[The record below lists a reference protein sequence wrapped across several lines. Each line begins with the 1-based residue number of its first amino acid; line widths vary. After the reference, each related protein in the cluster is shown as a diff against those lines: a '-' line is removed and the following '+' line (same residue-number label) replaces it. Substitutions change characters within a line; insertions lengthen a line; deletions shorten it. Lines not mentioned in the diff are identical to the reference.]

1 MIMKHDIK
9 NVMQKA
15 GLLFDT
21 QVKKKVSRIVKTV
34 KYELLD
40 QPDKKERN
48 RKIILVFASLFF
60 LDYLMY
66 CLHTNSAIFGIFP
79 TLPTLDEQK
88 EVTVYLPALD
98 GSTIIRE
105 KRSIP
110 VYESDEKTAKELF
123 EIVVR
128 GSMYEN
134 TALAVPVDLFV
145 TKVWLHR
152 KGAGRNSICVFDLE
166 PVELSETVPVI
177 ANSES
182 LFKKAL
188 EITITKNIP
197 AVKEI
202 LILEKGIPLVRLWEL

>member
-66 CLHTNSAIFGIFP
+66 
-79 TLPTLDEQK
+79 
-88 EVTVYLPALD
+88 
-98 GSTIIRE
+98 
-105 KRSIP
+105 
-110 VYESDEKTAKELF
+110 
-123 EIVVR
+123 
-128 GSMYEN
+128 
-134 TALAVPVDLFV
+134 
-145 TKVWLHR
+145 
-152 KGAGRNSICVFDLE
+152 
-166 PVELSETVPVI
+166 
-177 ANSES
+177 
-182 LFKKAL
+182 
-188 EITITKNIP
+188 
-197 AVKEI
+197 
-202 LILEKGIPLVRLWEL
+202 